1 MRHHRLALAV
11 VLAAGIAGPGIFVTL
26 VAQQEAVD
34 CAVVAR
40 IQAEAHSAVEGARD
54 LQLHHQRH
62 RRPPHRQPRAQAGGG
77 LPARPAGRVGDDEP
91 APRIVPVRPGRL
103 GASEIH
109 TRADGAALLPDVRFP
124 AAWSTSTKG
133 VLEGTPIYI
142 GDKTS
147 AEIEALG
154 EKLRGAIVLM
164 TPPQTVFTSVDR
176 LDPTVS
182 GQPAGTMPPT
192 SPQRQEQ
199 PRAGTNDISTLLR
212 RFGAGAVL
220 RPSAGKDDT
229 IFIGAATAGQDAVP
243 QVTVVTEHYNMIVRM
258 MQAGVTPKLR
268 LELRAAFEPADKIS
282 YNVIADIPGEDPV
295 LKNEIV
301 LLGAHLDSWHAA
313 TGATDNA
320 DGAAAASEAMRI
332 LKVIG
337 VHPRRTIRLAIWSGE
352 EVGFLGGKAYVD
364 QHLKDQASRDAIA
377 VYLNDDPGTGAT
389 LGWFM
394 ANNDASKKILDSWVD
409 QLKDLGMRKNTMD
422 AYFSSEDGVFDAV
435 GVPAFTTIQDYTNY
449 DVRLHH
455 TNTDFY
461 EAISEK
467 DLEQSATVLAAF
479 AYQASMRE
487 REVPGAGPREFPRIP
502 MHRQRAAAVV
512 RHPSAQHPRAEVQ
525 RPQGAVA
532 SRPPEPPAVVN
543 PSHWWRPGLVVLA
556 GVLAYGNSLSR
567 PFLFDDELTVVQNA
581 SIRTWWNLSR
591 VFSPAREFPVA
602 GRPLVNLSFALNY
615 ALGGLHARGY
625 HVVNLL
631 LHLACAVLLFALV
644 RRSLTLPR
652 LRHAFGGHAGD
663 LALAVALLWVVHPLN
678 SEVVDYV
685 TQRTESMMAVCYSRP
700 SWPASAPSGPA
711 DGGGWQPASRSVRW
725 GWPVRNRWSPRR

>member
-1 MRHHRLALAV
+1 MRHHRLARAV
-11 VLAAGIAGPGIFVTL
+11 VLVAGVAGAATL
-26 VAQQEAVD
+26 VAQQESVD
-34 CAVVAR
+34 RAVVAR
-40 IQAEAHSAVEGARD
+40 IQTEATQRSKVLETFNYITNVTGGRLTGSRAHKQAADYLRDRLAEWGMTNPHLEPFPFDRGGWE
-54 LQLHHQRH
+54 LQKFTLE
-62 RRPPHRQPRAQAGGG
+62 
-77 LPARPAGRVGDDEP
+77 LM
-91 APRIVPVRPGRL
+91 APRYFPMYG
-103 GASEIH
+103 
-109 TRADGAALLPDVRFP
+109 FP

-142 GDKTS
+142 GDQTS

-182 GQPAGTMPPT
+182 GQPAGAMPP
-192 SPQRQEQ
+192 SSGPAPRQAQ
-199 PRAGTNDISTLLR
+199 PRAPANEISTLLR

-258 MQAGVTPKLR
+258 MQTGVTPRLR
-268 LELRAAFEPADKIS
+268 LEVRAVFEPADKIS

-320 DGAAAASEAMRI
+320 DGVAAASEAMRI
-332 LKVIG
+332 LKVLG

-389 LGWFM
+389 VGWFM

-467 DLEQSATVLAAF
+467 DLEQSATVLATF
-479 AYQASMRE
+479 AYQAAMRNE
-487 REVPGAGPREFPRIP
+487 KFPR
-502 MHRQRAAAVV
+502 
-512 RHPSAQHPRAEVQ
+512 
-525 RPQGAVA
+525 
-532 SRPPEPPAVVN
+532 RPPGVPANPNAPPGRGGRGAA
-543 PSHWWRPGLVVLA
+543 PA
-556 GVLAYGNSLSR
+556 GAA
-567 PFLFDDELTVVQNA
+567 P
-581 SIRTWWNLSR
+581 
-591 VFSPAREFPVA
+591 A
-602 GRPLVNLSFALNY
+602 GR
-615 ALGGLHARGY
+615 GG
-625 HVVNLL
+625 
-631 LHLACAVLLFALV
+631 
-644 RRSLTLPR
+644 
-652 LRHAFGGHAGD
+652 
-663 LALAVALLWVVHPLN
+663 
-678 SEVVDYV
+678 
-685 TQRTESMMAVCYSRP
+685 Q
-700 SWPASAPSGPA
+700 
-711 DGGGWQPASRSVRW
+711 
-725 GWPVRNRWSPRR
+725 